1 MKKMKKISM
10 ISEICRRLIL
20 KVRIL
25 KTAKDQKY
33 FEVVCIKN
41 LLPYDLLIYIYLHC
55 VNLGK
60 GTCNCHIKVESY

>member
-1 MKKMKKISM
+1 M

-41 LLPYDLLIYIYLHC
+41 LLPYDLLIDLPYTRHYNPLLIIYRSWILTIHKA
-55 VNLGK
+55 K
-60 GTCNCHIKVESY
+60 GHST